1 MTRLLVLA
9 EGDSEE
15 LFVEKI
21 LSPHLQPL
29 GVFARA
35 TCVVSKRLASGKKFT
50 GGNLWPNVRLSLQPL
65 LADSDAWV
73 TTLLDFYGLPD
84 GFPGLSGLPRQ
95 TGSALDAVLHV
106 EGALS
111 ATMGSPACFIPFIAL
126 HEFEAWYFANPVKVS
141 HRIPLPRH
149 PARHAAEAAE
159 QGVRK
164 TLRKS
169 SCWTRRQRPGR
180 LKPITPGGFHHA
192 RFTFN
197 SPSPAN
203 GRGNEYPLR
212 LPRPG
217 RAYAA
222 PAASGASR

>member
-50 GGNLWPNVRLSLQPL
+50 GGNLWSNVRLSLRPL

-84 GFPGLSGLPRQ
+84 DFPGLSGLPSLP
-95 TGSALDAVLHV
+95 GSALDAVRHV
-106 EGALS
+106 ERALS
-111 ATMGSPACFIPFIAL
+111 VTMGSPARFIPFIVL
-126 HEFEAWYFANPVKVS
+126 HEFEAWYFANPVKVAEFFGTPS
-141 HRIPLPRH
+141 VAETMEQASREAGGPENINQGKETH
-149 PARHAAEAAE
+149 PSKRLERY
-159 QGVRK
+159 GMGFRK
-164 TLRKS
+164 TSAVALLQEIGIDAI
-169 SCWTRRQRPGR
+169 RRACP
-180 LKPITPGGFHHA
+180 H
-192 RFTFN
+192 FN
-197 SPSPAN
+197 N
-203 GRGNEYPLR
+203 WLTHLEKLGMLV
-212 LPRPG
+212 
-217 RAYAA
+217 
-222 PAASGASR
+222 

>member
-84 GFPGLSGLPRQ
+84 DFPGLSGLPSLP
-95 TGSALDAVLHV
+95 GSASDAVRHV

-111 ATMGSPACFIPFIAL
+111 ATMGRPARFIPFIVL
-126 HEFEAWYFANPVKVS
+126 HEFEAWYFANPIKVAEFFGTPS
-141 HRIPLPRH
+141 VAETMEQASREAGGPENINQGKETHPSKRLERYMAWGFAR
-149 PARHAAEAAE
+149 PARSPCCKRLALTQYA
-159 QGVRK
+159 GLVRIS
-164 TLRKS
+164 T
-169 SCWTRRQRPGR
+169 TG
-180 LKPITPGGFHHA
+180 
-192 RFTFN
+192 
-197 SPSPAN
+197 
-203 GRGNEYPLR
+203 
-212 LPRPG
+212 
-217 RAYAA
+217 
-222 PAASGASR
+222 